1 MSRVVLLTTGGTI
14 SSRSSRAGGTGVVA
28 TDDAETIGRLAVRPG
43 SDVQVEAHE
52 VMRIGSYQMRLADL
66 RAISDAV
73 AEQLDRDD
81 IDGIVITHGTDTLE
95 ETAALLDLVHDDP
108 RPVVLTGAQRAADV
122 PDTDGPRNL
131 ADAVDVAASPA
142 ARDSGV
148 LVAFA
153 GSVLPARGTLKVHTV
168 DLAAFANAAGP
179 LGEVVDGRVHLHH
192 SPRRPKPL
200 PRPEPD
206 FDTTRVD
213 LVPAYPGSDDV
224 LLRAAVGAGAT
235 GVVLLGTGVGNG
247 PPDLTPLVQRLTDD
261 GVVVGLSSRVP
272 NGPVLPVYGNGGG
285 ADLVAAGAVPL
296 SRLPAS
302 QARIVLALL
311 LSTGAGP
318 TQVAA
323 LLADYA

>member
-1 MSRVVLLTTGGTI
+1 MSLVVLLTTGGTI
-14 SSRSSRAGGTGVVA
+14 SSRAGGSGVVA
-28 TDDAETIGRLAVRPG
+28 TDDADTLGRLAVRDG

-52 VMRIGSYQMRLADL
+52 VMRVGSYQMRLADL

-73 AEQLDRDD
+73 AEHLDRDD
-81 IDGIVITHGTDTLE
+81 VDGIVITHGTDTLE

-131 ADAVDVAASPA
+131 ADAVDVAASAA

-168 DLAAFANAAGP
+168 DLAAFGNAAGA
-179 LGEVVDGRVHLHH
+179 LGEVVDGRVQLHH
-192 SPRRPKPL
+192 SPPRPKPL

-213 LVPAYPGSDDV
+213 LVPAYAGSDDV
-224 LLRAAVGAGAT
+224 LLRAAVEAGAT
-235 GVVLLGTGVGNG
+235 GVVLVGTGVGNG
-247 PPDLTPLVQRLTDD
+247 PAELPPLVRRLTDD
-261 GVVVGLSSRVP
+261 GVVVGLATRVA

-302 QARIVLALL
+302 QARIALALL
-311 LSTGAGP
+311 LSSGAGP

-323 LLADYA
+323 LLPDYA

>member
-1 MSRVVLLTTGGTI
+1 MTRVVLLTTGGTI
-14 SSRSSRAGGTGVVA
+14 SSRAGGAGVVA
-28 TDDAETIGRLAVRPG
+28 TDGAEAIGRLAVRPG

-52 VMRIGSYQMRLADL
+52 VMRVGSYQMRLADL
-66 RAISDAV
+66 RTISDAV
-73 AEQLDRDD
+73 AGQLDRDD
-81 IDGIVITHGTDTLE
+81 VDGIVVTHGTDTLE
-95 ETAALLDLVHDDP
+95 ETAVLLDLVHGDP

-131 ADAVDVAASPA
+131 ADAVDVAACAA

-153 GSVLPARGTLKVHTV
+153 GSVLAARRTLKVHTV
-168 DLAAFANAAGP
+168 DLAAFANPAGA
-179 LGEVVDGRVHLHH
+179 LGEVVDGRVQLER

-200 PRPEPD
+200 PRPGTA

-213 LVPAYPGSDDV
+213 LVPTYPGSDDV
-224 LLRAAVGAGAT
+224 LLRAAVEAGAT
-235 GVVLLGTGVGNG
+235 GVVLVGTGVGNG
-247 PPDLTPLVQRLTDD
+247 PPELPGLVRRLTDD
-261 GVVVGLSSRVP
+261 GVVVGLCSRVA

-302 QARIVLALL
+302 QARMVLALL

-318 TQVAA
+318 TQVAGM
-323 LLADYA
+323 LADYA